1 MASLDSLA
9 WFLDAPARVLGER
22 HRWVSL
28 ALGVAVQ
35 LCAGTL
41 YSVSAW
47 GVALRDAAGWQN
59 DEDLSLATTVGTL
72 GVYLAV
78 HNGLALDRFG
88 ARPCLAFASVA
99 LLLGWNL
106 LARVASANGS
116 PGEAAFALMLVGQ
129 GSVTSFLASLAPNVA
144 NFEEAHQGKAHGVL
158 LAGFGGSSALFA
170 AAYRGAFVGNLPGFF
185 AFAGWGTALVAA
197 ANAFAV
203 KDGAREKRARSALAG
218 ARSRGAYGDASPYA
232 VRKRYQGT
240 SGIRGIRL
248 GSIGGRTRTS
258 SPNAERDDDDDDEDE
273 RRLVEPRL
281 ALFARDDDDDDDDAH
296 DPRETTT
303 LPTTALDGDSVACSP
318 STVMRSKQGN
328 SIESDGTA
336 RSHDE
341 ETAIAAIAAMAN
353 DDRSKT
359 SSASSSAFDYY
370 DANDDAA
377 RDADALFAHLKRLF
391 RTPLFW
397 LIYAHLTLTLGTALL
412 WVNQA
417 GSFAVAADDT
427 VHAKSASLAT
437 MVTLFSLGNVFGRVS
452 CGVAGDFCEARFATP
467 RGAFL
472 ILGGLL
478 MCLGAACLAGAPER
492 EGTRNGVALTIGLA
506 EGTIMAAWTSAV
518 RRAFGEKRFG
528 LHLAVYNS
536 ALALGSSLF
545 NGFAAAATADESG
558 DYGDGE
564 VLGYKATFA
573 IATTACGGATLLG
586 VAIVK
591 ETTRDAALYSG
602 AARRGDDV
610 GG

>member
-1 MASLDSLA
+1 MASLDSLS

-22 HRWVSL
+22 HRWVSF

-47 GVALRDAAGWQN
+47 GVALRDAAGWEN

-88 ARPCLAFASVA
+88 ARPCLAFASIA

-106 LARVASANGS
+106 LARVASSNGS
-116 PGEAAFALMLVGQ
+116 PAAAAFALALVGQ

-185 AFAGWGTALVAA
+185 AFAGWVTALVAA
-197 ANAFAV
+197 MNAFAC
-203 KDGAREKRARSALAG
+203 KDGAFEKRLERLVTSHGGASHAVGSYAFATRRSNA
-218 ARSRGAYGDASPYA
+218 
-232 VRKRYQGT
+232 
-240 SGIRGIRL
+240 GIRGIRL
-248 GSIGGRTRTS
+248 ARIGGRGGGDE
-258 SPNAERDDDDDDEDE
+258 NDEDE
-273 RRLVEPRL
+273 RRLVEPSAEDAAADRETRRSQMSSGTSKHSSSRGVDENEN
-281 ALFARDDDDDDDDAH
+281 ATEEEEEARGVGDEEAPRVKESRDDAKT
-296 DPRETTT
+296 PFESET
-303 LPTTALDGDSVACSP
+303 
-318 STVMRSKQGN
+318 
-328 SIESDGTA
+328 ESSNLA
-336 RSHDE
+336 
-341 ETAIAAIAAMAN
+341 
-353 DDRSKT
+353 
-359 SSASSSAFDYY
+359 
-370 DANDDAA
+370 
-377 RDADALFAHLKRLF
+377 AHLKKLF
-391 RTPLFW
+391 STPLFW

-417 GSFAVAADDT
+417 GPFAVVADDS
-427 VHAKSASLAT
+427 VNAKSASLAT
-437 MVTLFSLGNVFGRVS
+437 MVMLFSFGNVGGRVF
-452 CGVAGDFCEARFATP
+452 CGVASDFCETKFATP
-467 RGAFL
+467 RAFFL
-472 ILGGLL
+472 IVGGLV
-478 MCLGAACLAGAPER
+478 MCLGSACLAGAPER
-492 EGTRNGVALTIGLA
+492 EDTRNGVALTIGLA

-518 RRAFGEKRFG
+518 RNAFGEARFG

-545 NGFAAAATADESG
+545 NGFAAAATSDPG

-564 VLGYKATFA
+564 VVGYKATFA
-573 IATTACGGATLLG
+573 IATTACGGATLLAM
-586 VAIVK
+586 AIVK
-591 ETTRDAALYSG
+591 ATRHDAAERAA
-602 AARRGDDV
+602 AARRGNDV

>member
-1 MASLDSLA
+1 MASMDSLS

-22 HRWVSL
+22 HRWVSI

-47 GVALRDAAGWQN
+47 GVALRDAAGWEN

-88 ARPCLAFASVA
+88 ARPCLAFASIA

-106 LARVASANGS
+106 LARVASSNGS
-116 PGEAAFALMLVGQ
+116 PAAAAFALALVGQ

-185 AFAGWGTALVAA
+185 AFAGWVTALVAA
-197 ANAFAV
+197 ANAFAC
-203 KDGAREKRARSALAG
+203 KDGARKKSLLLSRVASTRRGGASYASSYAFATRRSNAA
-218 ARSRGAYGDASPYA
+218 
-232 VRKRYQGT
+232 
-240 SGIRGIRL
+240 SGIRLAR
-248 GSIGGRTRTS
+248 IGGRGGG
-258 SPNAERDDDDDDEDE
+258 DDADEDE
-273 RRLVEPRL
+273 RRLVEPAAEDAAAFSQTVPGTSKKKRARGVDENENAAEEEEEEEARVVGDEEAPRVKETETETETDGSVTL
-281 ALFARDDDDDDDDAH
+281 NRSRDDDLAKTPFATETESSNLVAH
-296 DPRETTT
+296 
-303 LPTTALDGDSVACSP
+303 V
-318 STVMRSKQGN
+318 
-328 SIESDGTA
+328 
-336 RSHDE
+336 
-341 ETAIAAIAAMAN
+341 
-353 DDRSKT
+353 
-359 SSASSSAFDYY
+359 
-370 DANDDAA
+370 
-377 RDADALFAHLKRLF
+377 KRLF
-391 RTPLFW
+391 STPLFW

-417 GSFAVAADDT
+417 GSFAIVADDS

-437 MVTLFSLGNVFGRVS
+437 IVMLFSLGNVFGRVA
-452 CGVAGDFCEARFATP
+452 CGVASDFCETRFATP
-467 RGAFL
+467 RAFFL
-472 ILGGLL
+472 IVGGLV
-478 MCLGAACLAGAPER
+478 MCLGSATLAGAPER
-492 EGTRNGVALTIGLA
+492 EDTRNGVALTIGLA

-518 RRAFGEKRFG
+518 RNAFGEARFG

-545 NGFAAAATADESG
+545 NGFAAAATSDPG

-564 VLGYKATFA
+564 VVGYKATFA
-573 IATTACGGATLLG
+573 IATTACGGATLLAM
-586 VAIVK
+586 AIVK
-591 ETTRDAALYSG
+591 ATRHDAEERAEKA
-602 AARRGDDV
+602 AARRGNDV